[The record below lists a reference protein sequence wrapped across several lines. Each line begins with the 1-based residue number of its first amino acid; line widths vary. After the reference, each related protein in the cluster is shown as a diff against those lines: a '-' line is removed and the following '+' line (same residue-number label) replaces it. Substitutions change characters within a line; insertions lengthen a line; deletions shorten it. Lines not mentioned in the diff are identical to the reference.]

1 MELGIFERQLRLMVL
16 LTQNRE
22 YTMDELCRKLDLSR
36 RTLYRYLELF
46 RDTGFE
52 VVKQGNVYRLDKSSP
67 FFKEITQ
74 LVHFTEDEALALRH
88 VLDMASD
95 ADVQVRHLRHKL
107 ERIYDFGILNAMEA
121 DPVQAGNLQRLYE
134 AVKLHRQV
142 LLHDYSSSHSN
153 RVDDRAVEPYCF
165 LENHAAVRCYELRSG
180 QNKTFKVS
188 RIGRVEVLDLLWSHE
203 EQHARVY
210 TDLFRFSGE
219 ERLPVVLRL
228 GRLSCNLLKEEYPQ
242 AARQLRPDG
251 DGRWLLST
259 EVCSFQG
266 VARFVLGL
274 YEDIE
279 VLESPGFKVFLQE
292 KIEGLT
298 AKSRALTGA

>member
-1 MELGIFERQLRLMVL
+1 M
-16 LTQNRE
+16 
-22 YTMDELCRKLDLSR
+22 SR

-121 DPVQAGNLQRLYE
+121 YPVQAGNLQRLYE

-142 LLHDYSSSHSN
+142 VLHDYSSSHSN

-279 VLESPGFKVFLQE
+279 VLESPEFKAFLQE
-292 KIEGLT
+292 KIQGLT